1 MTQDPSSDAAQG
13 PVRLDV
19 ADGIATLVLDNPA
32 NLNAASAAMMTALD
46 HRLAQLEQMAGLR
59 VVILT
64 GAGRAF
70 CAGGDLIEFRAA
82 LDAGGTQLL
91 DTLLFNQ
98 TVIDRI
104 EALPVPVIGVA
115 NGIAVAGG
123 LELLLACDMTLA
135 ADTARLGDGHARY
148 GVLPAGGAT
157 VRLVER
163 IGPARAAQLFY
174 TADLIDAPTALSW
187 GLVNEVWP
195 QADLMPRARSLAA
208 AMTRASPEVLRRT
221 KRLTAAEWRYPDREA
236 RLRAEIA
243 GFAAHIRGHDLRDGL
258 AAFGAKETPVYRDP
272 VTG

>member
-1 MTQDPSSDAAQG
+1 MTQDIPTDMGRG
-13 PVRLDV
+13 PVRLDMT
-19 ADGIATLVLDNPA
+19 DGIATLVLDHPA
-32 NLNAASAAMMTALD
+32 NLNAASAAMMAALD
-46 HRLAQLEQMAGLR
+46 RRLAQLEAMQGLR

-82 LDAGGTQLL
+82 LAAGGSRLT
-91 DTLLFNQ
+91 DTLLYNQ

-135 ADTARLGDGHARY
+135 ADSARLGDGHARY

-174 TADLIDAPTALSW
+174 TADLIDAATALSW

-195 QADLMPRARSLAA
+195 LADLMPRAQALAV
-208 AMTRASPEVLRRT
+208 AMARCSPEVLRRT
-221 KRLTAAEWRYPDREA
+221 KRMTAAEWRYPDRQA

-243 GFAAHIRGHDLRDGL
+243 GFAMHQKGHDLRDGL
-258 AAFGAKETPVYRDP
+258 EAFAAKAMPVYRDP
-272 VTG
+272 DSG

>member
-1 MTQDPSSDAAQG
+1 MTQDPATDMTSG
-13 PVRLDV
+13 PVRLDL
-19 ADGIATLVLDNPA
+19 AEGIATLVLDNPA
-32 NLNAASAAMMTALD
+32 NLNAASAAMMGALD
-46 HRLAQLEQMAGLR
+46 RRLAQLEAMEGLR

-70 CAGGDLIEFRAA
+70 CAGGDLIAFRAA
-82 LDAGGTQLL
+82 LAAGGTQLL
-91 DTLLFNQ
+91 DTLLYNQ

-163 IGPARAAQLFY
+163 IGAARAAQLFY
-174 TADLIDAPTALSW
+174 TADLLDAPTALSW

-195 QADLMPRARSLAA
+195 LADLVPRAQALAS

-221 KRLTAAEWRYPDREA
+221 KCMTASEWRYPDRQS
-236 RLRAEIA
+236 RLRAEIE
-243 GFAAHIRGHDLRDGL
+243 GFAAHVKGHDLEVGL
-258 AAFGAKETPVYRDP
+258 DAFAAKRTPVFRDFS
-272 VTG
+272 

>member
-1 MTQDPSSDAAQG
+1 MTQDADIDRDQG
-13 PVRLDV
+13 PVRLDLT
-19 ADGIATLVLDNPA
+19 DGIATLVLDNPA
-32 NLNAASAAMMTALD
+32 NLNAASAAMMAALD
-46 HRLAQLEQMAGLR
+46 RRLTQLEAMAGLR

-70 CAGGDLIEFRAA
+70 CAGGDLIEFRSA
-82 LDAGGTQLL
+82 LAAGGTQLL
-91 DTLLFNQ
+91 DTLRYNQ
-98 TVIDRI
+98 TVINRI

-157 VRLVER
+157 VRLIER

-174 TADLIDAPTALSW
+174 TADLIDADTALCW

-195 QADLMPRARSLAA
+195 LADLLPRAQELAR
-208 AMTRASPEVLRRT
+208 AMTCASPEVLRRT
-221 KRLTAAEWRYPDREA
+221 KRLVAADWRFPDREA
-236 RLRAEIA
+236 RLLAEIE
-243 GFAAHIRGHDLRDGL
+243 GFAAHLKGHDLKHGL
-258 AAFGAKETPVYRDP
+258 DAFVAKRSPLYRDIS
-272 VTG
+272 

>member
-1 MTQDPSSDAAQG
+1 MTQDAPTDRDQG
-13 PVRLDV
+13 PVRLDLT
-19 ADGIATLVLDNPA
+19 DGIATLVLDNPA

-46 HRLAQLEQMAGLR
+46 RCLSQIEAIQSLR

-70 CAGGDLIEFRAA
+70 CAGGDLIEFRSA
-82 LDAGGTQLL
+82 LAAGGTQLL
-91 DTLLFNQ
+91 DTLRYNQ
-98 TVIDRI
+98 TVINRI
-104 EALPVPVIGVA
+104 ETLPVPVIGVT

-163 IGPARAAQLFY
+163 VGPARAAQMFY
-174 TADLIDAPTALSW
+174 TADLIDAATALSW

-195 QADLMPRARSLAA
+195 LQDLMPRARELAL

-221 KRLTAAEWRYPDREA
+221 KRLTAAARRCPDREA
-236 RLRAEIA
+236 RLLAEIE
-243 GFAAHIRGHDLRDGL
+243 GFAAHLKGNDLTHGLDAFVAKRSPSYGDIR
-258 AAFGAKETPVYRDP
+258 
-272 VTG
+272 